1 MRPTLRTLAA
11 AAFVTLALFLAPA
24 RAEAQS
30 SDPIVAPEDLTKGP
44 KLASPAV
51 AASLITRAYPPQLR
65 RAGIGGVV
73 QLELTVDKTGK
84 VEKNSVEVVV
94 AAAPALG
101 DAAKSVA
108 ERFEFRPAEVNGT
121 PVRTRVLIP
130 LTFVAR

>member
-11 AAFVTLALFLAPA
+11 AVFVTLALALAPA
-24 RAEAQS
+24 RADAQS
-30 SDPIVAPEDLTKGP
+30 SDPVVPPENLTKGP
-44 KLASPAV
+44 KLASPAA
-51 AASLITRAYPPQLR
+51 AASLVSRAYPPQLR

-94 AAAPALG
+94 AAAPVLG
-101 DAAKSVA
+101 EAAKSVA
-108 ERFEFRPAEVNGT
+108 ERLEFRPAEVNGA

-130 LTFVAR
+130 LTFVAQ